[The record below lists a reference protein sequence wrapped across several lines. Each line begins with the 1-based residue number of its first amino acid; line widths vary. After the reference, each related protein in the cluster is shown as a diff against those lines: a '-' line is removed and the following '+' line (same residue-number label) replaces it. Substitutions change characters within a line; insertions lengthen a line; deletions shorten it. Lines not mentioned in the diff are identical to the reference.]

1 MHEMMAEQA
10 DSSVGPVERLIELR
24 DDVANQIRVSA
35 AAAGAMPVDQV
46 DIGVDHF
53 DRRRL
58 GRPVDRKRG
67 EPKPG
72 KLGYQPVIDSIPWR
86 HQDWQ
91 GTLLMQVSE

>member
-1 MHEMMAEQA
+1 MHEMMAKQA
-10 DSSVGPVERLIELR
+10 DSSVGPVERLIELG

-35 AAAGAMPVDQV
+35 ATAGAMPVHQV
-46 DIGVDHF
+46 DIGIYHLY
-53 DRRRL
+53 RSRL
-58 GRPVDRKRG
+58 GRPVDLKRG